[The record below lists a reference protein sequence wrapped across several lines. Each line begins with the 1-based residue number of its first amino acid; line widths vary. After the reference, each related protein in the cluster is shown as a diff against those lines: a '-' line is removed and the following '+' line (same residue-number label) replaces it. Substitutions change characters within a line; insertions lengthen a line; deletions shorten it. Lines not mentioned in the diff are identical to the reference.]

1 MNDIYNLKFR
11 LKITR
16 RGKNKFMTEKYFEIL
31 DFLIFKEPLG
41 I

>member
-16 RGKNKFMTEKYFEIL
+16 RGKNKSMSEKYFKIL
-31 DFLIFKEPLG
+31 DFLIFKELLE